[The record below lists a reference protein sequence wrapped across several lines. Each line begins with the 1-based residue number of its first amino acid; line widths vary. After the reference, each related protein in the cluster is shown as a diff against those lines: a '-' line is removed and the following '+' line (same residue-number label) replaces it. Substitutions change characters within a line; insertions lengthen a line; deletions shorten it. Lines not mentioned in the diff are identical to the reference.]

1 MTLELLRRKFTI
13 QEYHQMLDSGIIA
26 MDERIELLKGEI
38 IAMSPIGI
46 KHAACVRR
54 LNNILSQHLQG
65 EAIIDIQNPLELDNL
80 SEPQPDVALL
90 KPRADFYATAH
101 PQSKDIFLIIEV
113 ADKTVK
119 SDREVKIPLYAEN
132 QIAEVWLV
140 DINGESIEV
149 YREPRN
155 NKYQTVFY
163 FRRGQTLSPL
173 VFSRVNI
180 AVNDILG

>member
-80 SEPQPDVALL
+80 SEPQPDIALL

-113 ADKTVK
+113 ADRTLK

-155 NKYQTVFY
+155 NKYQTVFC

-173 VFSRVNI
+173 VFSPVNI
-180 AVNDILG
+180 AVKDILG

>member
-90 KPRADFYATAH
+90 KPRADFYATSH

-155 NKYQTVFY
+155 NKYQTVFC

-173 VFSRVNI
+173 VFSPVNI
-180 AVNDILG
+180 AVKDILG

>member
-80 SEPQPDVALL
+80 SEPQPDIALL

-113 ADKTVK
+113 ADKTLK

-155 NKYQTVFY
+155 DKYQTVFY

-173 VFSRVNI
+173 VFSPVNI
-180 AVNDILG
+180 AVKDILG

>member
-80 SEPQPDVALL
+80 SEPQPDIALL

-113 ADKTVK
+113 ADRTVK

-155 NKYQTVFY
+155 NKYQTVFC

-173 VFSRVNI
+173 VFSPVNI
-180 AVNDILG
+180 AVKDILG